1 MLKTSPPKPG
11 FVGSNLGW
19 GVKIPYAFGQK
30 QNKSNTV
37 TNLIKTLKKSG
48 PHLKKKILR
57 KKQQSLAQVDLG

>member
-1 MLKTSPPKPG
+1 MLETSPPKPG

-37 TNLIKTLKKSG
+37 TNLIKSLKKSG
-48 PHLKKKILR
+48 PHFKKK
-57 KKQQSLAQVDLG
+57 KS